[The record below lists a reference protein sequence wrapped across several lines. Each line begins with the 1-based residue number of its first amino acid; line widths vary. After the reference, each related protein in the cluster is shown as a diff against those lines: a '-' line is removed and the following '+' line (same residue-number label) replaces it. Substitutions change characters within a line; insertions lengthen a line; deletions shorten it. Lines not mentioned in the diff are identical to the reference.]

1 MMTSSNSCPGQFSA
15 WFVLLLTMFSIRGVG
30 QRAAQA
36 PGSVPL
42 TATQDVQAAI
52 QAAPPGT
59 TFLFSPGIYRQV
71 SIIPKDG
78 DRFLGQGST
87 VLNGSK
93 LLKMQPDGDLWSAAE
108 PVAKSDPKYC
118 LKDHP
123 RCFILSDLFIDD
135 HIQAPVADREN
146 LGPGTWY
153 YDLDAQ
159 KVYLSTNPAGHK
171 VELST
176 TVAAFSGRATNV
188 QISGLVVEKYASP
201 PQRGAIG
208 SGGVKAIPSGWTVT
222 NVEARWN
229 HGAGIH
235 LGSNG
240 RIDSCNVHDNGQ
252 LGLGGSGA
260 DILVS
265 NNTIAFNN
273 YAGYRVDWE
282 AGATKFAKTDHLI
295 VRSNNVHDNQ
305 GNGIWT
311 DIDNIHLLVEKNTVV
326 NNANEG
332 IRHEIGYDAV
342 IRDNLLRGN
351 EAGIVIALSAN
362 VEVYGN
368 VIEVPDNGSF
378 AFRLDVGHRVSES
391 NEAYLLQNVSIHNN
405 VVIYLGAKGR
415 SGLVGDASSAHAISF
430 DMNEYHI
437 MDRNSKDRWRWNNRV
452 QSLSDLQQ
460 LGLETHGKIAGPL
473 QQFNDPTRKNRP
485 D

>member
-1 MMTSSNSCPGQFSA
+1 
-15 WFVLLLTMFSIRGVG
+15 LTIRGTG
-30 QRAAQA
+30 QPAAQRPA
-36 PGSVPL
+36 GVSL
-42 TATQDVQAAI
+42 TPAQDISAAV
-52 QAAPPGT
+52 QAAPPGS
-59 TFLFSPGIYRQV
+59 TFLFSPGVYRQV
-71 SIIPKDG
+71 SITPKDG

-93 LLKMQPDGDLWSAAE
+93 LLKMQPDGDLWSTSE

-118 LKDHP
+118 RKDHP

-135 HIQAPVADREN
+135 RIQTPVEDRAN

-153 YDLDAQ
+153 YDLDSQ
-159 KVYLSTNPAGHK
+159 KVYLGANPTGHK
-171 VELST
+171 VELSAT
-176 TVAAFSGRATNV
+176 AAAFSGRATNV
-188 QISGLVVEKYASP
+188 QISGLIVEKYASL
-201 PQRGAIG
+201 PQRGVIG
-208 SGGVKAIPSGWTVT
+208 SGGVPAIPFGWILS

-235 LGSNG
+235 LGSNS

-252 LGLGGSGA
+252 LGIGGSGVN
-260 DILVS
+260 IVVS

-282 AGATKFAKTDHLI
+282 AGALKFAKTDHLV

-326 NNANEG
+326 NNTNEG

-362 VEVYGN
+362 VDVYGN
-368 VIEVPDNGSF
+368 VIEVPDNGDF
-378 AFRLDVGHRVSES
+378 AFRLDAGHRASES
-391 NEAYLLQNVSIHNN
+391 NGEYLLQNVTVHNN
-405 VVIYLGAKGR
+405 VVIYLGAKGH
-415 SGLVGDASSAHAISF
+415 SGLVGDASTARAISF
-430 DMNEYHI
+430 DLNEYHI
-437 MDRNSKDRWRWNNRV
+437 TDGKSKDRWRWNNHS
-452 QSLSDLQQ
+452 QSLSDVQQ
-460 LGLETHGKIAGPL
+460 LGLETHAKIAGSLP
-473 QQFNDPTRKNRP
+473 QFSDPTRRSRP